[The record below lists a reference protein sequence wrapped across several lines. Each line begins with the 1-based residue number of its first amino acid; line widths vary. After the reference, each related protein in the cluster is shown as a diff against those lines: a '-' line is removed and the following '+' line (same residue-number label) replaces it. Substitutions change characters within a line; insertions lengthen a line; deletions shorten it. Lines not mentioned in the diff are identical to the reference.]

1 MTVVY
6 DGRTALVVVDVQ
18 NDFADPAG
26 SLAVPG
32 AAEVITAVNDEIG
45 AATEAGST
53 VVYTQDWHPP
63 RTPHFVTDG
72 GPWPVHCVRGTWG
85 AELHP
90 GLTVVPGDPV
100 LKGTAG
106 EDGYSGFTMRDTTSG
121 RDVATGLDDVLRA
134 HGVRR
139 VVVVGLALDYCV
151 KATALDAV
159 ALGYACAVPLVATA
173 PVEVHAGDGAAAMA
187 ELVVAG
193 VDVAV

>member
-1 MTVVY
+1 MGVTY
-6 DGRTALVVVDVQ
+6 DDRTALIVVDVQ

-26 SLAVPG
+26 SLTVPG
-32 AAEVITAVNDEIG
+32 AARVIAAVNDEVA
-45 AATEAGST
+45 AATSAGAT

-72 GPWPVHCVRGTWG
+72 GPWPVHCVRDTWG

-90 GLTVVPGDPV
+90 DLAVAGEGVR
-100 LKGTAG
+100 KGTGG
-106 EDGYSGFTMRDTTSG
+106 EDGYSGFTMRDPTTGVEAS
-121 RDVATGLDDVLRA
+121 TGLDEVLRA
-134 HGVRR
+134 HHVGR

-159 ALGYACAVPLVATA
+159 ALGYDCIVPRRATA
-173 PVEVHAGDGAAAMA
+173 PVELHAGDGAAAMA

-193 VDVAV
+193 VDVAT

>member
-1 MTVVY
+1 MTASYGPSV
-6 DGRTALVVVDVQ
+6 ALVVVDVQ

-26 SLAVPG
+26 ALSVPG
-32 AAEVITAVNDEIG
+32 GEAVVAVVNQEIVAARAHG
-45 AATEAGST
+45 AT
-53 VVYTQDWHPP
+53 VAYTQDWHPP

-90 GLTVVPGDPV
+90 RLVVDGPV
-100 LKGTAG
+100 VQKGKGG
-106 EDGYSGFTMRDTTSG
+106 EDGYSGFTMRDPVSG
-121 RDVATGLDDVLRA
+121 VDASTGLDELLRER
-134 HGVRR
+134 GVQR

-159 ALGYACAVPLVATA
+159 ARGYDCEVPLAATA
-173 PVEVHAGDGAAAMA
+173 AVEVSPGDGRRAVA

-193 VDVAV
+193 VAVT